1 MTPEEIQAVAARI
14 AELISD
20 RGWVPETIRPAPPP
34 APTQG
39 ALPAWAG
46 AALQLE
52 DVAPT
57 PGRRGR
63 PGPHRPSY
71 DALTAAARGAAA
83 GTAAAPLPGGH
94 DAAVESRLLGRTV
107 AIGVSNRHI
116 HVSAADFEALFGPGA
131 QPSLDRAITQP
142 GQYAAQE
149 RVRVVGPGGA
159 IDGVRIVGPA
169 RERTQVE
176 LAVSDCRVL
185 GIEPPVRISGQIEGS
200 APIRLEGTA
209 GSVELREG
217 AIVAARHLHLSPE
230 DGSRMGLKDGDR
242 VGVVLGSGDRRATLR
257 DVPVRA
263 GTKHA
268 TEIHVDV
275 DEANAYQVSTGDVA
289 VILGVTSRSGDGSR
303 NGRRLVTERDVSR
316 LAAEGEKIGP
326 RSPYIVTPAAKDRA
340 KALGIW
346 CERR

>member
-1 MTPEEIQAVAARI
+1 
-14 AELISD
+14 
-20 RGWVPETIRPAPPP
+20 
-34 APTQG
+34 
-39 ALPAWAG
+39 
-46 AALQLE
+46 
-52 DVAPT
+52 
-57 PGRRGR
+57 
-63 PGPHRPSY
+63 
-71 DALTAAARGAAA
+71 
-83 GTAAAPLPGGH
+83 
-94 DAAVESRLLGRTV
+94 
-107 AIGVSNRHI
+107 
-116 HVSAADFEALFGPGA
+116 
-131 QPSLDRAITQP
+131 
-142 GQYAAQE
+142 
-149 RVRVVGPGGA
+149 
-159 IDGVRIVGPA
+159 
-169 RERTQVE
+169 VE